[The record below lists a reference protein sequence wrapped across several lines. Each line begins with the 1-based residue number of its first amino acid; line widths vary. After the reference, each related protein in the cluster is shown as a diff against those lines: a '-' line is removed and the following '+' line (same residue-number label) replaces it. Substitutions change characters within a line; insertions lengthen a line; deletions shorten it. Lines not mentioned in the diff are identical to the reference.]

1 MIIVRNIIVG
11 MEEEFLNVVFRKQG
25 AAKDPHDLH
34 DWAIELEVVFDDS
47 DETVGDNGHMDLY
60 AYSILR
66 LSPKGLDT
74 EVLFDPFEEEFNLP
88 PVAVQKSDILSVDVE
103 VIGIV
108 CKDSLHLRRIVDN
121 SPEFRRI
128 VVSVILP
135 GETDCLVSDDIV
147 IPLKEVFSS
156 GDLICRMPLLPNDK
170 RCTREI
176 NTKESRKV
184 KVSSVKYIAGLRLV
198 CDPIHEIDIMDI
210 SIGDSVEDRNLRD
223 DVDLGVDSDAR
234 LCCTKPCPSENR
246 HAEVDGRGVDS
257 IESPMQ
263 LEFSD
268 DAFPLSNLY
277 HMECKF
283 LKDAIVSDGICFR
296 EQASIDCKFSKPEM
310 IRLLFMCDNNVCKFS
325 QTTTSKQLAEHQ
337 NEKVRPM
344 RRGPIKRTVIVL
356 QNKPFKESLRQKFY
370 NLAKNILLSI
380 HISIVIIYD
389 ANIRISNRRQDII
402 YPNNCA

>member
-11 MEEEFLNVVFRKQG
+11 MEEEFFNVVFRKQG
-25 AAKDPHDLH
+25 ASKDPHDLH
-34 DWAIELEVVFDDS
+34 DWAIEFEVMFDDS
-47 DETVGDNGHMDLY
+47 DETVSDNGHMDLY

-88 PVAVQKSDILSVDVE
+88 PVAVQKSDILGVDVE

-108 CKDSLHLRRIVDN
+108 CKDSLQLRRIVDN
-121 SPEFRRI
+121 SPEFRGI
-128 VVSVILP
+128 VVSVVLP

-170 RCTREI
+170 KCTRKI
-176 NTKESRKV
+176 NTKESGKIKV
-184 KVSSVKYIAGLRLV
+184 PSIKYIAGFRLV

-234 LCCTKPCPSENR
+234 LCCTKLCPSENR

-268 DAFPLSNLY
+268 DAFPLGNL
-277 HMECKF
+277 HHIECKL
-283 LKDAIVSDGICFR
+283 LKDAVVSDGISPREHLPIDRKTPKSKKKCFVGM
-296 EQASIDCKFSKPEM
+296 SSCNICKFAKASTPKH
-310 IRLLFMCDNNVCKFS
+310 LTKHH
-325 QTTTSKQLAEHQ
+325 HQ
-337 NEKVRPM
+337 KMVPM
-344 RRGPIKRTVIVL
+344 RKRPVSGSVVMSGHNTPELPLRKKCSNLSKYVL
-356 QNKPFKESLRQKFY
+356 SY
-370 NLAKNILLSI
+370 VHITLALTLN
-380 HISIVIIYD
+380 
-389 ANIRISNRRQDII
+389 ANIRISKPGHI
-402 YPNNCA
+402 YYTANNCA